1 MASAAFA
8 DPVEENNFSDAQSPY
23 SYQGNVTY
31 PFIYSFGGNGEGGE
45 GASCTESA
53 THGETG
59 GDGQDIDFQLQ
70 ELDSFPGLAGAQ
82 SSGGEGGSGG
92 GGGCFHSGVSGA
104 DGGNPGNVDVRL
116 SAGVFINNQ
125 GDADLGYAVDL
136 NGYFIGAI
144 ASGAAG
150 NGGKGG
156 NTTWSGTGSGNGGN
170 GGVLKGE
177 DPSSV
182 SLTADNGSVIKV
194 LAKNPV
200 LGLFAQSTGGLGGD
214 AGEKSWIAGGSNGG
228 DGGFSGPVN
237 VENHGVI
244 QASILSDDALGGA
257 GILMQSVGGQGGQA
271 SGGTSL
277 ITYGGTE
284 GGTGGV
290 SGNVSVINTGT
301 IITSGN
307 SVVGINAQSIGGG
320 GGAVPGST
328 SLYQAAG
335 NSGGAGGDGG
345 NALVEMTSGK
355 VKTFGDY
362 STGILAQSIGGAGG
376 NVGYQTSLNTVGSQ
390 AGGGGDGKEA
400 NVQLTGGAIITG
412 SKTKPIGSYSPGV
425 LIQSIGGGGGSAGTN
440 TGILAIGSYGG
451 EGGDGGLAKAILA
464 NASITTYEQYSPGM
478 QIQSIG
484 GGGGNGGNANS
495 GSVSSLH
502 VGGAD
507 GGEGGAG
514 GNAGDVYL
522 NSSESSS
529 EAAISTRANHS
540 PGILLQSIG
549 GGGGSGGSA
558 FSISASTTSSSS
570 VAVGGKGGSGG
581 DGGQI
586 YIGNDY
592 RFGSLASTSR
602 SFSPAFA
609 AMSIGGGGGK
619 GGDSTSM
626 SAGGTLASA
635 ISVGGQGGNGGD
647 SGLINSKMFGTY
659 ATDGFQSPALSFQ
672 SIGGGGGTGGSSMSL
687 SAGGIAA
694 ASVSVGGAGGEG
706 GEGGSVQIQFDG
718 QALSDG
724 LFSPGI
730 NINSIGG
737 GGGTGGSS
745 MSLGV
750 AGIGAASVSVGGK
763 AGSGGDAGDLGDDS
777 QAIDIQGLFS
787 TNDLFSPAIYLSSIG
802 GGGGTGG
809 SSIAASGSAFA
820 SFSVSVGG
828 LGAGAGSGGD
838 VNASIN
844 TISATDA
851 SHSPVV
857 HIQSIGGG
865 GGTGGS
871 ATSGSISINPIAALS
886 SVVGV
891 GAKGGD
897 GGDGGDLSLSLA
909 GNYVGGLSFQDLV
922 STPIS
927 FSPGV
932 LAQSIGGGGGNG
944 GASTGLGAS
953 FAGIGALNGNVSLG
967 GSAGSGGNGGVVDI
981 HLGDVKLISTK
992 GSFSPGV
999 FAQSIGG
1006 GGGTGGTSYSI
1017 SSAAADSVAANASVA
1032 LGGSGGGGGF
1042 GSSVSLESNGE
1053 SINTQGSFSPG
1064 LSAQSIGGGGGL
1076 GGSAFTLSIPVSGD
1090 LSMDGSYSSGGLGGS
1105 GNTSSDVVLTS
1116 SSNIFTNGTHSPG
1129 LSAQSIG
1136 GGGGSGGSN
1145 LLASASLSGSLSADG
1160 SGSLGGKGG
1169 SGGDSG
1175 SVTIE
1180 STADLLSSR
1189 GSFSPTIYAQSIG
1202 GGGGFGGSSLDIS
1215 GSVGARGI
1223 SSGTSIGGAA
1233 GAGGSAGGI
1242 TIVNSSDL
1250 MTGDLAA
1257 SDASGLLSPGILAQ
1271 SIGGGGGYGGSAI
1284 AGSFTLSSNS
1294 FVNNDNSIGGSAA
1307 AGGNG
1312 GDIFIDNQSDI
1323 SKELSIVTLGDQASA
1338 IAAMSIGGGGGK
1350 GGVSKSGSFSISGSS
1365 TLSMLNSIGGSGG
1378 AAGDGGSISIENNG
1392 VINTGLAFADFAS
1405 GHFSHG
1411 VLAQSIGGGGG
1422 EGGTS
1427 YSASL
1432 SGTGRTSLNAF
1443 SSIGGSGA
1451 NAGDGGNVEI
1461 NNVSSQVNTK
1471 GNFASGISAQSIG
1484 GGGGAGGNAI
1494 SLLGSIGA
1502 RSISAGVDVGG
1513 QAGSGGDG
1521 GELVVKN
1528 NGSISTG
1535 SKSGERIF
1543 GHFSPGIIA
1552 QSVGGGGGFGG
1563 NSVNTQLSGTVGEK
1577 ANASLGVSVGGSGA
1591 RGGDGGDILFST
1603 NHFAIST
1610 LGNFSPSIVV
1620 QSIGGGGGSGGS
1632 SSTFNRS
1639 INLSSSAVID
1649 GGVSLGGEGGL
1660 GGSGG
1665 DLDLSFFSKQLDVG
1679 ILTAG
1684 DFAYGLMAQSIGGGG
1699 GTGGTSSSYS
1709 ETSSF
1714 SGRPITLGF
1723 QKAGL
1728 GGGGGMGGDI
1738 SIDGSGQITTFGYS
1752 SSALVAQSIG
1762 GGGGAGGQV
1771 DSFASTKTQTGT
1783 KLQGSTSI
1791 SIGGVGGSGNKA
1803 GSVTVLPASGSGGK
1817 LQLATRG
1824 HHSFGLLAQSIG
1836 GGGGVGG
1843 SSSES
1848 LESESKAKYALGSLS
1863 SFGGAAGDG
1872 ADAGEIQIGQMLN
1885 PLPITIS
1892 TQGIGSPGLV
1902 AQSIGGG
1909 GGVAGSASSEAQG
1922 GSMGS
1927 VMSFGASGGAGGS
1940 GKLIQVSARGDIT
1953 TSGFLS
1959 PSLLAQSIGGGGGLA
1974 GSSTSIA
1981 NLQTGSSSSSSLELG
1996 IAGSSAGA
2004 GGSGGNGGDI
2014 QLDFSGNIVT
2024 QNIGSDGLLIQ
2035 SIGGGGGYGGVSTS
2049 ESTAAAAKKLSASL
2063 AMSLGGS
2070 GGDGGNGGTITSD
2083 TSLGLDVLTRGD
2095 SSIGLALQSLGGGGG
2110 RGGAVTSSTTTDSS
2124 AELTLG
2130 ASASRGGS
2138 GGGGGQAGSVSLGSN
2153 KKAAQIKLLTTGR
2166 NAPTMVLQSIGGGGG
2181 IGSQTTSGA
2190 TSGNLSATFALGGSG
2205 GDGGSGG
2212 KVLLNSEIQATSLG
2226 DASHG
2231 LLLQSIGGGGGQ
2243 GGVVTSNVSAKSL
2256 SAESDISLGM
2266 SVAVGG
2272 KGGTG
2277 ANADSVTADLSGSVN
2292 TYGNHSSGLTL
2303 QSIGGGG
2310 GSAGRVIS
2318 SSQASESE
2326 LSLGLSVALGAQG
2339 GEGADAGQ
2347 IVLTTSSIEPLKVR
2361 TEGAISPAILLQS
2374 IGGGGGQSSIVNS
2387 VASATDSDYSLGAGF
2402 SKTGS
2407 SGGGGDGASVVVDLK
2422 QLDLQ
2427 TSGPVS
2433 AGLIAQSIGG
2443 GGGSAGAVSSSLGK
2457 AEIGFAASL
2466 GGQGGSGGDGGRIKI
2481 NTGPGKI
2488 MTSGAA
2494 SNAVLVQSIGG
2505 GGGQASQVKTGR
2517 SLANTTITGALGGA
2531 GAGGGQGEL
2540 VSIENQTSLLTT
2552 GNNSVGLLAQS
2563 IGGGGGSSNMSLA
2576 KDRSFGSFQGHIQ
2589 VGGTAGAGG
2598 DGGPVT
2604 LDNYSTVTTSGEQSH
2619 SIFVQSIGGGG
2630 GRVAFQAGRPETE
2643 SQMSLNFGGTAG
2655 SGGDG
2660 KAIDIYNSGRIIA
2673 TGNSSYG
2680 IYSQSLGGGGGSLS
2694 STSPVSISL
2703 GARGGDGGDGGAI
2716 AITNSKDASIT
2727 TAGENGVGILAL
2739 SLGGGGGDVAVT
2751 QDDVTLGSSGGTG
2764 GSGGNILVVN
2774 KGGITTRADG
2784 GVGIYA
2790 KSIGGGGGRVTDS
2803 INSGDL
2809 RLGSMGVAGSDG
2821 GEVEVLNLG
2830 SITSIGPNSVPI
2842 QLSNLGGGGGDA
2854 RDGYGQGQLGSIRSS
2869 GTSGASTLTNSG
2881 AVGSWGSSS
2890 PAVFQQSIGGG
2901 GGSVNSLNGDAR
2913 LGSISANSAQNTRPL
2928 ELNNT
2933 GNIFTHGD
2941 FSPGILVQAIGG
2953 GGGRVNIVSGDAF
2966 LGSQLISETANL
2978 SSGSIDIESIGNKIL
2993 TLGDISP
3000 GIVAQS
3006 IGGGGGWV
3014 GVIGENLNMGVEKA
3028 SGLLRSGLVKV
3039 DNQSDILTAG
3049 KNSAGMILQSVGG
3062 GGGLS
3067 SYAGGSIYLGSQDGE
3082 GVLSS
3087 GGMVVD
3093 NDAEI
3098 RTIDDS
3104 SAGIAALTIGG
3115 GGGFI
3120 SGSNNKVADLIRL
3133 GGSGN
3138 QIGISKISEVRVS
3151 KNSVIS
3157 TEGLNSPGILA
3168 QSVGGGG
3175 GYTNQAAK
3183 VASLGQIGG
3192 FGEGGDVS
3200 VINHGRISTSG
3211 RRSIGVVAQSIGAG
3225 GGTAD
3230 QSTERLWMGARG
3242 GARGSAGN
3250 VSVKNT
3256 KGVIT
3261 TSGNHSI
3268 AVVAQSVGGGGGR
3281 LSTASGDVQLGASG
3295 GSGDGGEVTLA
3306 NIDGIISTTGAFSP
3320 PYLMQSVGGGG
3331 GHVASAGDAIAID
3344 TSVMLGGGIDGT
3356 EGNGGQLKLLNY
3368 SGVIESQGKF
3378 SPGVIHQSIGGGG
3391 GWLGDMP
3398 AGILSMG
3405 GLTTGPSSGS
3415 DLNLRLPL
3423 SVQTGAANSP
3433 GVLVQSLG
3441 AGGGVAG
3448 RVFNQAS
3455 LGGTLQESVI
3465 GDAGSIVYSSNDLP
3479 IITLGDESPGVILQ
3493 SIGGGGGWI
3502 GSVGE
3507 DVDMGAR
3514 MQANSS
3520 AEGSNISAI
3529 SNSIIL
3535 TRGKHSPAFV
3545 AQTIGGG
3552 GGYVQLADSVDFG
3565 VSDGLAASLS
3575 ASTESGDITF
3585 VNDGSLRTKGLN
3597 SFGVLLQSVAG
3608 GGGISGSKSGQVS
3621 LADGN
3626 DSPSGDIEFTNLGT
3640 IETTGLGAHAVVLQS
3655 ISGGG
3660 GYVFGATNIDAFPQ
3674 GESRP
3679 SGRSG
3684 DITIRNSGD
3693 IFAKGQN
3700 SIGVFAN
3707 TATNGA
3713 FVYQNPDG
3721 TISQQIQNI
3730 SDGDEYAGQ
3739 VRVTNSGQI
3748 VASGVGGIG
3757 ITKSTNL
3764 KQSHGNLY
3772 VENLEGA
3779 LIQGG
3784 PDGAAIQL
3792 PTDETETVI
3801 NKGMIIGGPLGQ
3813 DPAIRGV
3820 RGNDLVENY
3829 SLIAGD
3835 INIPGGRTQVINHE
3849 GARIEANQIVLDRRS
3864 SFINEGLLSPN
3875 GAHRLGEV
3883 TIAAKYIQSE
3893 SGNYLADLEV
3903 PTGDTDHL
3911 NLLFASALGGNIVL
3925 VPTKTGQAIPG
3936 SFMSDDILD
3945 SGRLP
3950 YDSLDFVY
3958 PESAVASYAL
3968 VPGSKPG
3975 SSLAFEYD
3983 VDFSPA
3989 GLDPNSKAVGDAV
4002 NEIQLAGSTSA
4013 EQRLFTAYAY
4023 SLPTVSELNEAYR
4036 QVSGE
4041 QNTAFS
4047 QSILQVTRNF
4057 LDTVQSNI
4065 SDVNL
4070 DSYNS
4075 CSVLTYS
4082 GDEVGESADQVTPCP
4097 RWRAWFETGSYQSS
4111 TPGQGSSKQSD
4122 IALNSFNSS
4131 LGVDALL
4138 SENTSVGIAGQ
4149 FSKIW
4154 TNTYNLAA
4162 SGSANLWNGLAYVKQ
4177 KLGSKT
4183 FLTAQFGA
4191 GSSQTDIDRYVTLPI
4206 STTESS
4212 KVDAWNLMGR
4222 LQLSHDIETNKNGG
4236 LLKPSIGIGYL
4247 VNSQSAYEESTDAS
4261 SLGWRPDS
4269 NRFDNSLDLLEPSHS
4284 LKYSSQSYT
4293 SIPLEL
4299 KLDFKHP
4306 FEIGNVDLVSRIDV
4320 GYGLDLGDT
4329 SREITAEFA
4338 NAPGPTFTVAG
4349 TPAPSSWW
4357 DLGLALDVHFDERFM
4372 IYLNGRTQLAVG
4384 GSQSINYGGG
4394 FRFRF

>member
-1 MASAAFA
+1 MLG
-8 DPVEENNFSDAQSPY
+8 QS
-23 SYQGNVTY
+23 
-31 PFIYSFGGNGEGGE
+31 
-45 GASCTESA
+45 
-53 THGETG
+53 TG
-59 GDGQDIDFQLQ
+59 GQ
-70 ELDSFPGLAGAQ
+70 
-82 SSGGEGGSGG
+82 GG
-92 GGGCFHSGVSGA
+92 
-104 DGGNPGNVDVRL
+104 D
-116 SAGVFINNQ
+116 
-125 GDADLGYAVDL
+125 
-136 NGYFIGAI
+136 
-144 ASGAAG
+144 
-150 NGGKGG
+150 
-156 NTTWSGTGSGNGGN
+156 GGN
-170 GGVLKGE
+170 GGTFGH
-177 DPSSV
+177 S
-182 SLTADNGSVIKV
+182 
-194 LAKNPV
+194 
-200 LGLFAQSTGGLGGD
+200 
-214 AGEKSWIAGGSNGG
+214 G
-228 DGGFSGPVN
+228 DGNDGGYAGPVVVN
-237 VENHGVI
+237 NLGNIELHLSQNE
-244 QASILSDDALGGA
+244 ASSGGA
-257 GILMQSVGGQGGQA
+257 GILVQSVGGQGGDA
-271 SGGTSL
+271 GSSGISLVTYGNTGGSGGP
-277 ITYGGTE
+277 GE
-284 GGTGGV
+284 E
-290 SGNVSVINTGT
+290 VSVIHQGI
-301 IITSGN
+301 IITSGTAAI
-307 SVVGINAQSIGGG
+307 GINAQSVGGGGGSVPASTALLTVGGSEGGFGGDASNSMVEVDGGTVRTDGDHSAGVLVQSIGGG
-320 GGAVPGST
+320 GGSV
-328 SLYQAAG
+328 
-335 NSGGAGGDGG
+335 GG
-345 NALVEMTSGK
+345 
-355 VKTFGDY
+355 
-362 STGILAQSIGGAGG
+362 
-376 NVGYQTSLNTVGSQ
+376 QTSLNTVGSS
-390 AGGGGDGKEA
+390 GGNGGKGATAKIVLENNA
-400 NVQLTGGAIITG
+400 VITTGLSSLSDSTWE
-412 SKTKPIGSYSPGV
+412 IGRFSPGV
-425 LIQSIGGGGGSAGTN
+425 LVQSIGGGGGNAGTN
-440 TGILAIGSYGG
+440 SGVIAVGSDGG
-451 EGGDGGLAKAILA
+451 AGGDGGLVVGELG
-464 NASITTYEQYSPGM
+464 ASSIRTFRLFSPALLM
-478 QIQSIG
+478 QSIG
-484 GGGGNGGNANS
+484 GGGGNGGDTSSASVGMVSVGGSEGGDGGAGGQGGDVTIKPVPGFSAIQTKAGFSGGLLLQTIGGGGGHGGSASSMSAGVDGSVSVAVGGTGGDGGAAGSVSIGNSNESFSSLITTKGIFSPGISVSAVGGGGGEGGSASSMSAAES
-495 GSVSSLH
+495 GSVSVA
-502 VGGAD
+502 VGGSGGD
-507 GGEGGAG
+507 GGDGGSISSFVQGSIATSGFQSPALSLRSIGGGGGSGGSSTSSSAAVGISGSLAVGGTSGGGGSGQSIESSYVGGLSTAGNFSPGINLNNIGGGGGDGGNSISLSAGGAASAAPSIG
-514 GNAGDVYL
+514 GTGGDGGSAGTSTLNFSGRSITEGMYSPGLAVRSIGGGGGSGGTALSGSASFAASVATAVGGSGANAGNGGVI
-522 NSSESSS
+522 S
-529 EAAISTRANHS
+529 AAITNSTITTNNLHS
-540 PGILLQSIG
+540 PAILLQSIG
-549 GGGGSGGSA
+549 GGGGSGGAAVSGSA
-558 FSISASTTSSSS
+558 VISPAEGANAS
-570 VAVGGKGGSGG
+570 VAIGGISGGGGSGG
-581 DGGQI
+581 
-586 YIGNDY
+586 
-592 RFGSLASTSR
+592 SLELDFSGKLQTGVGDADR
-602 SFSPAFA
+602 SLINGAFSPA
-609 AMSIGGGGGK
+609 I
-619 GGDSTSM
+619 
-626 SAGGTLASA
+626 L
-635 ISVGGQGGNGGD
+635 
-647 SGLINSKMFGTY
+647 L
-659 ATDGFQSPALSFQ
+659 Q
-672 SIGGGGGTGGSSMSL
+672 SIGGGGGHGG
-687 SAGGIAA
+687 
-694 ASVSVGGAGGEG
+694 VSVAAGA
-706 GEGGSVQIQFDG
+706 SI
-718 QALSDG
+718 SDG
-724 LFSPGI
+724 SDLNGTV
-730 NINSIGG
+730 SIGG
-737 GGGTGGSS
+737 
-745 MSLGV
+745 
-750 AGIGAASVSVGGK
+750 
-763 AGSGGDAGDLGDDS
+763 
-777 QAIDIQGLFS
+777 
-787 TNDLFSPAIYLSSIG
+787 
-802 GGGGTGG
+802 
-809 SSIAASGSAFA
+809 
-820 SFSVSVGG
+820 
-828 LGAGAGSGGD
+828 
-838 VNASIN
+838 
-844 TISATDA
+844 
-851 SHSPVV
+851 
-857 HIQSIGGG
+857 
-865 GGTGGS
+865 
-871 ATSGSISINPIAALS
+871 
-886 SVVGV
+886 
-891 GAKGGD
+891 KGGD
-897 GGDGGDLSLSLA
+897 GGDGGDVNFNS
-909 GNYVGGLSFQDLV
+909 
-922 STPIS
+922 IS
-927 FSPGV
+927 FDEITTFGRFSSAIH
-932 LAQSIGGGGGNG
+932 AQSIGGGGGH
-944 GASTGLGAS
+944 
-953 FAGIGALNGNVSLG
+953 G
-967 GSAGSGGNGGVVDI
+967 GS
-981 HLGDVKLISTK
+981 
-992 GSFSPGV
+992 
-999 FAQSIGG
+999 
-1006 GGGTGGTSYSI
+1006 SYSL
-1017 SSAAADSVAANASVA
+1017 SLSAS
-1032 LGGSGGGGGF
+1032 GGSGLN
-1042 GSSVSLESNGE
+1042 GSV
-1053 SINTQGSFSPG
+1053 
-1064 LSAQSIGGGGGL
+1064 AIGGND
-1076 GGSAFTLSIPVSGD
+1076 GD
-1090 LSMDGSYSSGGLGGS
+1090 DG
-1105 GNTSSDVVLTS
+1105 D
-1116 SSNIFTNGTHSPG
+1116 
-1129 LSAQSIG
+1129 
-1136 GGGGSGGSN
+1136 
-1145 LLASASLSGSLSADG
+1145 
-1160 SGSLGGKGG
+1160 
-1169 SGGDSG
+1169 GGDG
-1175 SVTIE
+1175 
-1180 STADLLSSR
+1180 
-1189 GSFSPTIYAQSIG
+1189 
-1202 GGGGFGGSSLDIS
+1202 
-1215 GSVGARGI
+1215 
-1223 SSGTSIGGAA
+1223 
-1233 GAGGSAGGI
+1233 
-1242 TIVNSSDL
+1242 
-1250 MTGDLAA
+1250 
-1257 SDASGLLSPGILAQ
+1257 
-1271 SIGGGGGYGGSAI
+1271 
-1284 AGSFTLSSNS
+1284 
-1294 FVNNDNSIGGSAA
+1294 
-1307 AGGNG
+1307 
-1312 GDIFIDNQSDI
+1312 
-1323 SKELSIVTLGDQASA
+1323 
-1338 IAAMSIGGGGGK
+1338 
-1350 GGVSKSGSFSISGSS
+1350 
-1365 TLSMLNSIGGSGG
+1365 
-1378 AAGDGGSISIENNG
+1378 GDGGSINFAGSGDSIFT
-1392 VINTGLAFADFAS
+1392 IKDFS
-1405 GHFSHG
+1405 
-1411 VLAQSIGGGGG
+1411 
-1422 EGGTS
+1422 
-1427 YSASL
+1427 
-1432 SGTGRTSLNAF
+1432 SGTLL
-1443 SSIGGSGA
+1443 
-1451 NAGDGGNVEI
+1451 
-1461 NNVSSQVNTK
+1461 
-1471 GNFASGISAQSIG
+1471 QSIG

-1494 SLLGSIGA
+1494 NLSASVGTNALNAGVAVGGTGGKGGKAGDVTLAMDTSVHTLGHHSAGLAVQSLGGGGGIGGTSFAASITGSTQNSLNAVASVGGDGGDGGDGGEINLDSLGQDLTTSGLFSPTILAQSIGGGGGSGGNA
-1502 RSISAGVDVGG
+1502 TSLQATFSGTKGYTIGPTIGG
-1513 QAGSGGDG
+1513 QAGSAGDG
-1521 GELVVKN
+1521 SSITLENQSSLR
-1528 NGSISTG
+1528 NGAPDNSEIIS
-1535 SKSGERIF
+1535 
-1543 GHFSPGIIA
+1543 HFSPGVIA
-1552 QSVGGGGGFGG
+1552 
-1563 NSVNTQLSGTVGEK
+1563 
-1577 ANASLGVSVGGSGA
+1577 
-1591 RGGDGGDILFST
+1591 
-1603 NHFAIST
+1603 
-1610 LGNFSPSIVV
+1610 

-1632 SSTFNRS
+1632 SLSGS
-1639 INLSSSAVID
+1639 ITLNLSQDDSDSQASAADLGALIGGNGGGGGNGGAITINNLGGQQTTTTTGHFSGGLIGQSIGGGGGHGGSSQTASLSLTSKSQINSAVLIGGKGQSGGD
-1649 GGVSLGGEGGL
+1649 GGRVSIFNQQVISTGSGQKGRISGHFSPGILAQSIGAGGGAGGSSL
-1660 GGSGG
+1660 NTTLTASNLDPDASQGEESMALIGRAAVGGDGGGAGDGGAITIINQAPLITTRGDFSAGVQVQSIGGGGGSGG
-1665 DLDLSFFSKQLDVG
+1665 NATTKVGNIGSSSSTGNVAIGGNAGGGGDGGVVSVNNEAAIRTGAEKTLLPRGSFSP
-1679 ILTAG
+1679 
-1684 DFAYGLMAQSIGGGG
+1684 GLIAQSIGGGG
-1699 GTGGTSSSYS
+1699 GLGGNATTDQTVINTSIKSDDDSTSFYSLGISLGGKGGVGGNGDSVTITTSHPLIQTNGAFSSGVVAQS
-1709 ETSSF
+1709 V
-1714 SGRPITLGF
+1714 
-1723 QKAGL
+1723 
-1728 GGGGGMGGDI
+1728 GGGGGSGGNSTLINRTSSYGANAISGGLSLGGEGGKGGIGGDVSVDLDAVTSNNSESTNEI
-1738 SIDGSGQITTFGYS
+1738 LTSGAFSYGV
-1752 SSALVAQSIG
+1752 LAQSIG
-1762 GGGGAGGQV
+1762 GGGGAGGSAV
-1771 DSFASTKTQTGT
+1771 TTSESTTKTGNPSDVNRS
-1783 KLQGSTSI
+1783 GSLL
-1791 SIGGVGGSGNKA
+1791 IGGVLGQDW
-1803 GSVTVLPASGSGGK
+1803 GSGGK
-1817 LQLATRG
+1817 GA
-1824 HHSFGLLAQSIG
+1824 SG
-1836 GGGGVGG
+1836 GAIKINGGANVLTSGAG
-1843 SSSES
+1843 SS
-1848 LESESKAKYALGSLS
+1848 
-1863 SFGGAAGDG
+1863 
-1872 ADAGEIQIGQMLN
+1872 
-1885 PLPITIS
+1885 
-1892 TQGIGSPGLV
+1892 GLV

-1909 GGVAGSASSEAQG
+1909 GGVGGDVTSTLNSSADDNSSNQGFITMSLGGDG
-1922 GSMGS
+1922 GSGQS
-1927 VMSFGASGGAGGS
+1927 GGDVTWTSDKSQRFALATEGIHAYGALLQSIGAGGGVGGS
-1940 GKLIQVSARGDIT
+1940 STQNADIT
-1953 TSGFLS
+1953 SESTYSFGSISSIGGSAGHGADGGTIRIGTAANHLRTQIETQGTGS
-1959 PSLLAQSIGGGGGLA
+1959 AGLLAQSIGGGGGA
-1974 GSSTSIA
+1974 GGGSATETSI
-1981 NLQTGSSSSSSLELG
+1981 T
-1996 IAGSSAGA
+1996 SAYGDA
-2004 GGSGGNGGDI
+2004 LSFGGYGGGGGSGGSLEVRARGTITTAGF
-2014 QLDFSGNIVT
+2014 QAPGVVL
-2024 QNIGSDGLLIQ
+2024 Q
-2035 SIGGGGGYGGVSTS
+2035 SIGGGGG
-2049 ESTAAAAKKLSASL
+2049 
-2063 AMSLGGS
+2063 LGGS
-2070 GGDGGNGGTITSD
+2070 SISTSATSLPKSSDDESTSLSFGSSKAGQGGGGGDGGIIISSLSGTVITRRAGSDGLLVQSIGGGGGTGGTTKTTTSLQEGSGWGSLPVSLSFGAGGGNGGKGGAISLR
-2083 TSLGLDVLTRGD
+2083 SALGLKVGTEGNNAHGITAQ
-2095 SSIGLALQSLGGGGG
+2095 SIGGGGG
-2110 RGGAVTSSTTTDSS
+2110 RGGAVSSLTSNGSDTDI
-2124 AELTLG
+2124 TLG
-2130 ASASRGGS
+2130 AAIGIGAS
-2138 GGGGGQAGSVSLGSN
+2138 GGGGGRGGDLRIGDDDRSLSLTVQTRGINSP
-2153 KKAAQIKLLTTGR
+2153 ALL
-2166 NAPTMVLQSIGGGGG
+2166 LQSIGGGGG
-2181 IGSQTTSGA
+2181 SGSSSASGSTSGSLA
-2190 TSGNLSATFALGGSG
+2190 TSISLGGQGGAG
-2205 GDGGSGG
+2205 GDAGS
-2212 KVLLNSEIQATSLG
+2212 VNLIADLDLV
-2226 DASHG
+2226 SHG
-2231 LLLQSIGGGGGQ
+2231 QSSKGALLQSIGGGGGQ
-2243 GGVVTSNVSAKSL
+2243 GGVVSSNVSATAL

-2266 SVAVGG
+2266 SAAVGG

-2292 TYGNHSSGLTL
+2292 TYGNHSSGLML

-2347 IVLTTSSIEPLKVR
+2347 IVLTTSAFERLKVR

-2374 IGGGGGQSSIVNS
+2374 IGGGGGQSSVVNS

-2488 MTSGAA
+2488 MTSGVA

-2517 SLANTTITGALGGA
+2517 SAADTTITGALGA
-2531 GAGGGQGEL
+2531 SGGGGGKGQL

-2576 KDRSFGSFQGHIQ
+2576 KDRSYGSFQGHIQ

-2619 SIFVQSIGGGG
+2619 SIFAQSIGGGG

-2660 KAIDIYNSGRIIA
+2660 KAIAIYNSGRIIA

-2694 STSPVSISL
+2694 STAPVSISL

-2716 AITNSKDASIT
+2716 DITNSKDASIT

-2751 QDDVTLGSSGGTG
+2751 QADVTLGSSGGTG

-2809 RLGSMGVAGSDG
+2809 RLGSKGVAGSDG

-2854 RDGYGQGQLGSIRSS
+2854 RDGYGQGQLGSISSS

-2913 LGSISANSAQNTRPL
+2913 LGSISANSAQHTRPL

-3049 KNSAGMILQSVGG
+3049 KSSAGMILQSVGG

-3183 VASLGQIGG
+3183 VVSLGQIGG

-3250 VSVKNT
+3250 VILKNT

-3356 EGNGGQLKLLNY
+3356 EGNGGPLKLLNY

-3398 AGILSMG
+3398 AGTLSMG

-3423 SVQTGAANSP
+3423 SVQTGAAHSP

-3502 GSVGE
+3502 GIVGE

-3520 AEGSNISAI
+3520 AEGSKISAI

-3565 VSDGLAASLS
+3565 VSEGLAASLS

-3626 DSPSGDIEFTNLGT
+3626 DSPSGDIEFTNLGA

-3730 SDGDEYAGQ
+3730 SDGDEFAGQ

-3813 DPAIRGV
+3813 DPAIRGI
-3820 RGNDLVENY
+3820 RGNDLVDNY

-3893 SGNYLADLEV
+3893 SGNYVADLEV
-3903 PTGDTDHL
+3903 PTGDTDYL

-4002 NEIQLAGSTSA
+4002 NEIQLAGSTSP

-4047 QSILQVTRNF
+4047 QSILQVTRSF
-4057 LDTVQSNI
+4057 MDTVQSNI

-4075 CSVLTYS
+4075 CSFLAYS
-4082 GDEVGESADQVTPCP
+4082 GDKVGESADQVTPCP

-4122 IALNSFNSS
+4122 IAMNSFNST

-4183 FLTAQFGA
+4183 FLTAQFGV

-4212 KVDAWNLMGR
+4212 KVDAWNLMGH
-4222 LQLSHDIETNKNGG
+4222 LQLSHDIKTNKNGG

-4269 NRFDNSLDLLEPSHS
+4269 NRFNNSLDLLDPSHS

-4306 FEIGNVDLVSRIDV
+4306 FEIGNVDLVPRIDV

-4338 NAPGPTFTVAG
+4338 NAPGPAFTVAG